1 MANIESS
8 NARAAGQSEMVARF
22 RICGMAAAFLML
34 SACAEIVGELIDE
47 ANIGHCWSC
56 EWIMQEWHEGWE
68 THNSDP
74 YDDENA
80 CEQQLAI
87 SSQQNRELG
96 YRCINEE
103 TLIDMRR
110 DASRNQS
117 EVEPVKV
124 EHCWGCDWV
133 VEELRYDTWVLR
145 GTETYKTQGKC
156 EQALWQRKKTDRDKE
171 YRCIY

>member
-1 MANIESS
+1 MENSEPGKSS
-8 NARAAGQSEMVARF
+8 TTPKKGAALLR
-22 RICGMAAAFLML
+22 CGALASVLLTL
-34 SACAEIVGELIDE
+34 SGCAEIVADLIDD

-56 EWIMQEWHEGWE
+56 EWIMQEWYEGWE
-68 THNSDP
+68 TRNSDP

-80 CEQQLAI
+80 CEQQLAML
-87 SSQQNRELG
+87 SEKNRETG

-103 TLIDMRR
+103 ELIDMRR
-110 DASRNQS
+110 DASRNES
-117 EVEPVKV
+117 EAEPVKA

-133 VEELRYDTWVLR
+133 VEELRNGTWVLR

-156 EQALWQRKKTDRDKE
+156 EQALWHRKKNDRDKV